1 MKSVTLTYSSV
12 GIFAAL
18 AFTAAATSRAQEPR
32 RLISA
37 DSIPR
42 DLAAALIASGG
53 FGADPQILIGS
64 MPEWIGNRL
73 SIPSG
78 ARVLGSA
85 FLGTTVV
92 AVVAMPLA
100 SDTMMNQ
107 LKSDLM
113 RHGWT
118 NPPPQPSYG
127 GGFRPAPAGMTI
139 DRPLTRLTLCRDQQ
153 TLIAYA
159 SRQRGTVTDITYRVS
174 TEAGGY
180 SVCRP
185 PQLPAGMTRS
195 PFPTLYTPPTTPD
208 ARMSG
213 DCASNYGGST
223 TSATLQTSMTPEA
236 LLDHFARQLQDSGWT
251 SSTDKASII
260 GRTWSRTDS
269 SGTPVQ
275 AVITVMT
282 PPQNPACRELN
293 LQVRTMQKP

>member
-1 MKSVTLTYSSV
+1 MKSVMSTYSSA
-12 GIFAAL
+12 GILAVL
-18 AFTAAATSRAQEPR
+18 AFTAIAAGRAQEPR

-64 MPEWIGNRL
+64 MPEWIANRL

-92 AVVAMPLA
+92 AVVTMPVA

-113 RHGWT
+113 RHGWI
-118 NPPPQPSYG
+118 NPPPQPNYG
-127 GGFRPAPAGMTI
+127 GGFRQAPAGMMP
-139 DRPLTRLTLCRDQQ
+139 DGPLTRVTLCSDQQ
-153 TLIAYA
+153 VLTA
-159 SRQRGTVTDITYRVS
+159 SAARQRGTVTNITYRVS
-174 TEAGGY
+174 TTGGY

-185 PQLPAGMTRS
+185 PQLSVGATRS
-195 PFPTLYTPPTTPD
+195 PFPTLYNPPTSVD

-213 DCASNYGGST
+213 DCANNFSGSGTST
-223 TSATLQTSMTPEA
+223 TLRTSMTAEA
-236 LLDHFARQLQDSGWT
+236 LLDHYARQLQDSGWT
-251 SSTDKASII
+251 SAGEKASII

-269 SGTPVQ
+269 AGTPVE

-282 PPQNPACRELN
+282 PAQNSACRELN
-293 LQVRTMQKP
+293 LQVRTMRKP

>member
-1 MKSVTLTYSSV
+1 MKSVMPAYSLA
-12 GIFAAL
+12 GIVTAL
-18 AFTAAATSRAQEPR
+18 AFTALAASRAQEPR

-64 MPEWIGNRL
+64 MPEWIANRL

-92 AVVAMPLA
+92 AVVTMPVA

-107 LKSDLM
+107 LKSDLL
-113 RHGWT
+113 RRGWT
-118 NPPPQPSYG
+118 NPPPQPNYG
-127 GGFRPAPAGMTI
+127 GGFRPAPAGMVP
-139 DRPLTRLTLCRDQQ
+139 DGPLTRVTLCSDQQ
-153 TLIAYA
+153 VLAA
-159 SRQRGTVTDITYRVS
+159 SAARQRGTVTNITYRIS
-174 TEAGGY
+174 TTGGY

-185 PQLPAGMTRS
+185 PKLPVGPTRS
-195 PFPTLYTPPTTPD
+195 AFPTLYNPPAALD

-213 DCASNYGGST
+213 DCANNFNGSGTST
-223 TSATLQTSMTPEA
+223 TLRTSMSADA
-236 LLDHFARQLQDSGWT
+236 LLDHYARQLQDSGWT
-251 SSTDKASII
+251 SAGEKASIV

-269 SGTPVQ
+269 AGTPVDV
-275 AVITVMT
+275 VITVTT
-282 PPQNPACRELN
+282 PAQNSGCRELN
-293 LQVRTMQKP
+293 LQVRTMRKP